1 MNYRSSLIYA
11 WSTFISIISITFSVD
26 YYIRVSGE
34 DFYYSGLNEYSLI
47 AAIVL
52 AISTSG
58 YFILHSIK
66 YINKKL
72 YKFAHLATNIV
83 LGFIF
88 YAVFSYL
95 YVVGFGI
102 DSV

>member
-11 WSTFISIISITFSVD
+11 WSAYISIILITFSID
-26 YYIRVSGE
+26 YYIRVSGK
-34 DFYYSGLNEYSLI
+34 DFYYSGLSEYFWI

-52 AISTSG
+52 AVSTSG
-58 YFILHSIK
+58 YFILYSMK
-66 YINKKL
+66 YINKRV
-72 YKFAHLATNIV
+72 YKFIHLVTNIV

-88 YAVFSYL
+88 FAVFSYL
-95 YVVGFGI
+95 YVVGFGV

>member
-1 MNYRSSLIYA
+1 MNYKSSLVCA
-11 WSTFISIISITFSVD
+11 WSLYISIILVMFSLD
-26 YYIRVSGE
+26 YYIRASGD
-34 DFYYSGLNEYSLI
+34 DFYYSGLSTYFWI

-58 YFILHSIK
+58 YFILYSMK
-66 YINKKL
+66 YINKNL
-72 YKFAHLATNIV
+72 YKFVHLVANII
-83 LGFIF
+83 LGFMF
-88 YAVFSYL
+88 YAISSYL

>member
-1 MNYRSSLIYA
+1 MNYKSSLIYA
-11 WSTFISIISITFSVD
+11 WSTYVSIILITFSVD
-26 YYIRVSGE
+26 YYVRVSGG
-34 DFYYSGLNEYSLI
+34 DFYYSGLNEYFWI

-58 YFILHSIK
+58 YFILYSMK
-66 YINKKL
+66 YINKRV
-72 YKFAHLATNIV
+72 YKFFHLVTNIV